1 MFCLQSIDLT
11 CERSGMV
18 NSGSFDA
25 AGSEGESAKAEF
37 TQLEDGDA
45 VLRSAASPRHLAEF
59 AAVVPDA
66 AEANNG
72 ANAPAPAPERDE
84 GLSYQDMT
92 TLNAKCEPVKA
103 SLQCSVPLDKVK
115 NVLEL
120 CRQSHTQPPDKS
132 KLSNLYILENYF
144 KQKQTMSTSTE
155 LCSST
160 NIITPIDTD
169 APTDLTSEL
178 SPSSSRP
185 ALKRLLCLFCERT
198 FTSNSLRQKHVDRCH
213 SAGQTRRSSSRTSSH
228 NPSVTACCFCSKL
241 NNTKHTLKQL
251 LEHLVMDHSNRYFAC
266 VTCQERFTSIQSFR
280 DHNKSVHN
288 IQEVDNKPLQSLRIH
303 DALSQDPKSTSDKEL
318 QTPVISQTNLKR
330 TNSTDVIKSDSD
342 LVSIVAAQK
351 PSSSNSVTSSSK
363 QLRRTSS
370 VKSILSEKK
379 KSDEKELE
387 ASEKSSEPHV
397 DFEDSIMTNI
407 IRPPDEIKPQKNT
420 ETKSE
425 ETANLRKLT
434 RSSVAKDKNFAKKNN
449 NGATKKISVKSTKN
463 GVRNVRTTRATVKLL
478 NSFNK
483 TRKTK
488 LLKSE
493 TTDEDKIVEFKKP
506 KNTSTSVFSLVNAFT
521 YKYEKIYDHASDSIK
536 DANSVQFNAVFDK
549 EFYCK
554 TVCNIRDN
562 LMHHLDGKL
571 NRNIESESRISNF
584 EHNPASVPET
594 DVKPTSDSYGNFG
607 CDLSLNAV
615 TPVATLLASS
625 QYGED
630 FDAQI
635 EYGAKASQKKAKKV
649 AVVKYKFP
657 NKKYNSLFRDR
668 STHTDLTCLDI
679 WTQFTVKERQHKCHD
694 DDNFDSDSIY
704 FERPTSTE
712 AKHQVDELNTI
723 LDTRGPF
730 EDLRL
735 EADAAQFFELR
746 KKNFKEGDHISE
758 EASKDVY
765 FILEDLLNRVMV
777 TCNNEHKVKSET
789 VVHSNSNVELNA
801 TNPEENLVLPHYLGL
816 QASSDNK
823 NKFEIDK
830 TDKIALICSSQD
842 PNVQSPIKLELTG
855 EWTRPRLYICAAC
868 GFKLPNIKLMEE
880 HKNNNHPHIWC
891 SHYEFVGS
899 LSQTYRH
906 LSIPG
911 LGKVGRVEMQP
922 QNRLW
927 QKSDARICTKCTK
940 QCHNL
945 GELHKHILEC
955 GGDWTWMLARKKCKY
970 RPYGARSRRRRQRG
984 NAFYL
989 YFFLNSENRSQELCI
1004 FM

>member
-1 MFCLQSIDLT
+1 M
-11 CERSGMV
+11 

-59 AAVVPDA
+59 AAVVPNA
-66 AEANNG
+66 
-72 ANAPAPAPERDE
+72 APAPPNATPAPERDD
-84 GLSYQDMT
+84 GLTHQDMT
-92 TLNAKCEPVKA
+92 TLNAKCAPAKPKA

-115 NVLEL
+115 NVLDL
-120 CRQSHTQPPDKS
+120 CRQSPTQPPDKS
-132 KLSNLYILENYF
+132 KLSNLYILENYL
-144 KQKQTMSTSTE
+144 KQKQT
-155 LCSST
+155 
-160 NIITPIDTD
+160 IVTPIDTD
-169 APTDLTSEL
+169 APPTPDATTTDL

-228 NPSVTACCFCSKL
+228 SPSVTACCFCSKL

-266 VTCQERFTSIQSFR
+266 VTCQERFTSMQSLR

-288 IQEVDNKPLQSLRIH
+288 IEEVDSKSPQPLRLH
-303 DALSQDPKSTSDKEL
+303 DSSSQDQDVH
-318 QTPVISQTNLKR
+318 QTDLKR
-330 TNSTDVIKSDSD
+330 TSSTDIIKSDSE
-342 LVSIVAAQK
+342 LVSIVAAQ
-351 PSSSNSVTSSSK
+351 NSVTPSTTK
-363 QLRRTSS
+363 QLKRTFSL
-370 VKSILSEKK
+370 KSILSEKK

-387 ASEKSSEPHV
+387 TSEKSSELHV
-397 DFEDSIMTNI
+397 DFEESILTNV
-407 IRPPDEIKPQKNT
+407 IKPSD
-420 ETKSE
+420 ETKPE
-425 ETANLRKLT
+425 ETTVLRKFT
-434 RSSVAKDKNFAKKNN
+434 RSSAAKAKKNN

-463 GVRNVRTTRATVKLL
+463 GVRSLRTTRATVKQL
-478 NSFNK
+478 NNYNK
-483 TRKTK
+483 TRKSK
-488 LLKSE
+488 LLKNE
-493 TTDEDKIVEFKKP
+493 VADADKIVELKKP
-506 KNTSTSVFSLVNAFT
+506 KITSNSVFSLVNAYT

-549 EFYCK
+549 EFYCR

-594 DVKPTSDSYGNFG
+594 DAKSTSDSYGNFG

-704 FERPTSTE
+704 FERATSTE

-746 KKNFKEGDHISE
+746 KKNFKDGDQLSE

-777 TCNNEHKVKSET
+777 TCNNEHKIKPET
-789 VVHSNSNVELNA
+789 EVNSNANVELN
-801 TNPEENLVLPHYLGL
+801 EESLVLPHYLGL
-816 QASSDNK
+816 QESSDNR

-842 PNVQSPIKLELTG
+842 PNIQPPIKLELTG

-911 LGKVGRVEMQP
+911 LGKVGVVEMQP

-984 NAFYL
+984 KHLHIY
-989 YFFLNSENRSQELCI
+989 I
-1004 FM
+1004 FPLIISVFPPTFWFP